1 MDMAAPNL
9 WNIHSIEDRQLEI
22 ETQWD
27 KLLKEKREVEA
38 RAHSLDQMER
48 QFNLKWSILVEETQ
62 RLAKDKEAFERKQEF
77 FNRVIAFEKKEEQKN
92 HASEDN
98 IIHGELFFSGVT
110 TEKAL
115 KKRYKDLIKI
125 YHPDSESG
133 DNETVQEINRE
144 YDNLKGLLP

>member
-1 MDMAAPNL
+1 MDLAYSNQWDML
-9 WNIHSIEDRQLEI
+9 SLKDRQSEI
-22 ETQWD
+22 EEQWD
-27 KLLKEKREVEA
+27 KLLKEKREVET
-38 RAHSLDQMER
+38 RAHSLEQRER
-48 QFNLKWSILVEETQ
+48 QFDLKWNILVQETQ
-62 RLAKDKEAFERKQEF
+62 QLAKDKEAFERKQEF
-77 FNRVIAFEKKEEQKN
+77 FNRVIAFEKKEEQRQQ
-92 HASEDN
+92 ARDDN